1 MTLVYL
7 IEMCCL
13 LSETLFR
20 RRFGGI
26 FAIFPH
32 LCTARFFG
40 AVDPDLPRNQSE
52 VSIFFSR
59 LINHSVTTRRQ
70 APSAPAVCA
79 VLPGCGGRPNGDGN
93 ELRIAAPGKRC
104 AKFRLL

>member
-1 MTLVYL
+1 
-7 IEMCCL
+7 
-13 LSETLFR
+13 ETLFR

-59 LINHSVTTRRQ
+59 LINHSGTTRRQ
-70 APSAPAVCA
+70 PLRLRLCVQFCPDAV
-79 VLPGCGGRPNGDGN
+79 GDQMAM
-93 ELRIAAPGKRC
+93 EMSC
-104 AKFRLL
+104 E